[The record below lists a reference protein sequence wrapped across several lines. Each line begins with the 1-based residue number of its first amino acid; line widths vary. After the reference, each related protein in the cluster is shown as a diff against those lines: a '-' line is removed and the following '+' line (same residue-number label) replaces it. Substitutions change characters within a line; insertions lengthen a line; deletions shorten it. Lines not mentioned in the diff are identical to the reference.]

1 MGINRLW
8 GNNMKK
14 IILDTNA
21 LIYFVKF
28 KIDFMEELRRICDF
42 NFEVYVLNKTIDELE
57 KLKKKLALE
66 LIKGKNLKI
75 LNIAEGKN
83 VDDILIKMSK
93 LGYIVVT
100 QDKELKE
107 KLQKPFITIRQ
118 KKYLFMVN

>member
-1 MGINRLW
+1 
-8 GNNMKK
+8 MKK

-21 LIYFVKF
+21 LIYFCKF
-28 KIDFMEELRRICDF
+28 KIDFMEELKRICDF
-42 NFEVYVLNKTIDELE
+42 TFEVCVLNKTIDELI
-57 KLKKKLALE
+57 KLNEMFALE
-66 LIKGKNLKI
+66 LIKRKNLKI

-83 VDDILIKMSK
+83 VDDMLISMSK
-93 LGYIVVT
+93 LSYIVVT

>member
-1 MGINRLW
+1 
-8 GNNMKK
+8 MKK

>member
-1 MGINRLW
+1 
-8 GNNMKK
+8 MKK

-21 LIYFVKF
+21 LIYFGKF
-28 KIDFMEELRRICDF
+28 KIDFIEELKRICDF
-42 NFEVYVLNKTIDELE
+42 TFEVYVLNKTIDELI
-57 KLKKKLALE
+57 KLNEMFALE
-66 LIKGKNLKI
+66 LIKRKNLKI

-83 VDDILIKMSK
+83 VDDMLVNMSK

-118 KKYLFMVN
+118 KKYLFMVR

>member
-107 KLQKPFITIRQ
+107 KLQKPFIT
-118 KKYLFMVN
+118 